1 MSYAIVTGA
10 SKGIGKEIALQLAKK
25 KYSLF
30 LVARNEDAL
39 KELSEHIKK
48 EFTVD
53 CKWLATDLSN
63 PDGVQKVIRFVEKE
77 MSDVSILVNNAGYG
91 IWGAFDETVVDK
103 QLNMMDLNM
112 RTPVV
117 LIHAFLPLL
126 KKQKQSYILNI
137 ASTAAYQAVPTL
149 GVYAATKSFM
159 VLFSRAL
166 HYELRKT
173 NVSVTCISPGAT
185 DTNFMN
191 AAGMTSPEI
200 LKRAEKFNMNP
211 NEVAAFAVRGMFK
224 KKNEI
229 IPGFINQLS
238 VFMTRLV
245 PKSLTEKIAA
255 GLYE

>member
-10 SKGIGKEIALQLAKK
+10 SKGIGKEIALLLAKK
-25 KYSLF
+25 KHSLL

-39 KELSEHIKK
+39 KELSEYIKK

-63 PDGVQKVIRFVEKE
+63 PDGVQKVIRFVEQKL
-77 MSDVSILVNNAGYG
+77 SDVSILVNNAGYG
-91 IWGAFDETVVDK
+91 LWGAFDETAADK

-117 LIHAFLPLL
+117 LTHALLPLL

-149 GVYAATKSFM
+149 AVYSATKAFM

-211 NEVAAFAVRGMFK
+211 REVAAFALKGMFK

-229 IPGFINQLS
+229 IPGFVNQFS